1 MPRLET
7 MSTTGFPVAG
17 LITVFFCKFGIWRR
31 FDLTFEWLTLFPV
44 SGVLPVIMQTLLIKV
59 LGFRMTECYLN
70 PKNLANL
77 SGGQGWELVL
87 KLYTYLFANISE
99 IICKIR

>member
-7 MSTTGFPVAG
+7 MSTTGLPVAG

-44 SGVLPVIMQTLLIKV
+44 KGVLPVIMQTLLIEW
-59 LGFRMTECYLN
+59 GSFECGN
-70 PKNLANL
+70 TTGRVRIWQGLAM
-77 SGGQGWELVL
+77 
-87 KLYTYLFANISE
+87 LYCA
-99 IICKIR
+99 